1 MTITGSP
8 AIQRPA
14 ATPLASSSVEH
25 VSTFTSRSL
34 SRAAS
39 TVFWCVSGT
48 LMIQPRGSLRRAPLR
63 SARKMSLY
71 VSMMRGAGIDSG
83 MAMSSGL
90 LLVAEAHGAGVV
102 VEAAVLD
109 DQEEGQ
115 VVAVIV
121 VRMRVRGR
129 RVDWQP
135 DAVMITPP
143 AHHGVAVLASH
154 DE

>member
-63 SARKMSLY
+63 SARKISLY

-102 VEAAVLD
+102 DFEAV
-109 DQEEGQ
+109 
-115 VVAVIV
+115 
-121 VRMRVRGR
+121 GR
-129 RVDWQP
+129 RV
-135 DAVMITPP
+135 VSRSS
-143 AHHGVAVLASH
+143 GVGSLDPGGH
-154 DE
+154 PLLLLG